1 MQRGK
6 DSDLMTSS
14 SDWEVY
20 FEEDGNRQRLLK
32 MTSRYKTMYIS
43 CRYDYANPA
52 FYVSRT
58 LLSFLSSTG
67 VLDRYR
73 KL

>member
-20 FEEDGNRQRLLK
+20 FEEDGNRQRLLE
-32 MTSRYKTMYIS
+32 MPSRYKTMYIS
-43 CRYDYANPA
+43 CR
-52 FYVSRT
+52 
-58 LLSFLSSTG
+58 
-67 VLDRYR
+67 
-73 KL
+73 